1 MLVLP
6 GETHH
11 VRLADAVA
19 SWSQRI
25 WLTAHDL
32 RRFPMSLSHCCNDY
46 SKVLI
51 PPTIASNKTALS
63 LLVFL

>member
-19 SWSQRI
+19 S
-25 WLTAHDL
+25 
-32 RRFPMSLSHCCNDY
+32 RFQNLQNAFGWQPM
-46 SKVLI
+46 I
-51 PPTIASNKTALS
+51 
-63 LLVFL
+63 